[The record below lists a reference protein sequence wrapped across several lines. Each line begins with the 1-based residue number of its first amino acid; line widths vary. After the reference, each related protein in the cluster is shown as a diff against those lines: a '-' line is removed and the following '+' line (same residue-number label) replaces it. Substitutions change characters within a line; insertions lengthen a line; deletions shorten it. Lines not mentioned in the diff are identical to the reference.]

1 VRALVI
7 GYHAWDVLVPCA
19 ELPPRDGKRA
29 CPGMTAA
36 GGGPAATAAVA
47 LARLGVAV
55 RYVGLLPDDG
65 PGRLQ
70 AEELTAAG
78 VDLTLAVPAPGARS
92 PLAVSLV
99 DPGTGGRRILWDRG
113 DLRTLR
119 ADEADPAWLD
129 DADLLLA
136 DTHEPAAALVLA
148 RAAAARG
155 LPAVLDAGTPRPGA
169 RELAAACSDVI
180 AAAGFARAVSGHSD
194 PRRALSDLRALGPRR
209 VATTCG
215 ERGALALD
223 ADGFRHVPAF
233 AVRAVDTTGA
243 GDAFHAGY
251 AWGLLRGEDFSGALD
266 CGAAVAAAAVGA
278 LGGRAALPAPEAVLR
293 LRAEGRRHPVLDPAD
308 PAFPCDRDPS
318 G

>member
-19 ELPPRDGKRA
+19 ELPPPDAKRE
-29 CPGMTAA
+29 CPGMLAA

-47 LARLGVAV
+47 LARLGVDV

-70 AEELTAAG
+70 AAELMSAG
-78 VDLTLAVPAPGARS
+78 VDLSLAVPAPGARS

-99 DPGTGGRRILWDRG
+99 DPATGARRILWDRG
-113 DLRTLR
+113 DLRALR

-155 LPAVLDAGTPRPGA
+155 LPSVLDAGTPRPGA

-180 AAAGFARAVSGHSD
+180 AASGFARAVTGEAE
-194 PRRALSDLRALGPRR
+194 PRRALAELRRLGPDRT
-209 VATTCG
+209 ATTCG
-215 ERGALALD
+215 IHGALGLD
-223 ADGFRHVPAF
+223 RDGFRHAPAY

-251 AWGLLRGEDFSGALD
+251 AWGLLRGEDFPGALD
-266 CGAAVAAAAVGA
+266 CGAAVAALAVGA
-278 LGGRAALPAPEAVLR
+278 LGGRVALPAPEAVLR
-293 LRAEGRRHPVLDPAD
+293 LRAEGDRLPVQDPAH